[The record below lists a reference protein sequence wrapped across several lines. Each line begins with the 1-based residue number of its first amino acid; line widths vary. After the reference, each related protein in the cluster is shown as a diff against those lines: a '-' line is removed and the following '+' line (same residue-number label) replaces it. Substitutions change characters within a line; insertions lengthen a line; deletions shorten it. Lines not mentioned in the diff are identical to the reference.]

1 MTATN
6 RLAPRGGTIFW
17 GAVLLLL
24 ATAAGITALV
34 GTWSWTAVIWL
45 IVAFGAL
52 MVVAGLIGGVARA
65 VTPARASADR
75 AFSDQAST
83 DRLTPNSTDAPLT

>member
-65 VTPARASADR
+65 VTPARAT
-75 AFSDQAST
+75 SDQAST

>member
-24 ATAAGITALV
+24 ATVAGITALV
-34 GTWSWTAVIWL
+34 GTWSWTAAIWL

-52 MVVAGLIGGVARA
+52 MVVAGLIGGIARA
-65 VTPARASADR
+65 VTPAR
-75 AFSDQAST
+75 AST